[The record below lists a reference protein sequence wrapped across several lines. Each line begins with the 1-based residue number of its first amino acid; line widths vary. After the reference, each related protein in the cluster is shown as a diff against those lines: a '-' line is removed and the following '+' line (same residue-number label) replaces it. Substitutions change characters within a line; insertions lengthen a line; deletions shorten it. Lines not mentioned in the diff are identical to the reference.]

1 MMVSVNL
8 CDVKRQIEQG
18 CAGMS
23 LGFKNR
29 LGAGVTV
36 VANEFIDRYM
46 AEAGGEYV
54 KVYLYLL
61 RHGNE
66 TVTVEAAAE
75 ALHHT
80 EADVRRAFAYW
91 QRVGVLEE
99 EEIPKVS
106 ENCRENG
113 LDGAFG
119 SGRSA
124 GFGRGAVAGKAAGRT
139 AGTSR
144 NMGAAVQAAGE
155 TAASRSAGLSYDSL
169 PCSCDLTKLDNDE
182 NFKQLVFIT
191 EQYLNKAGKMTA
203 TDCQILANLYSNLK
217 LSPEL
222 LEYLMEYCAQN
233 HHYSLRYAEKV
244 ALNWHE
250 KNITT
255 VEEAKAYSRGFSKES
270 FAVMKA
276 MGLTGRNPADSEF
289 ALMEKW
295 FRQYG
300 FTREIVVEAC
310 SRTIRSIQTPS
321 FQYADKI
328 LTDWK
333 EAGVRTFSDIAA
345 LDKKRKEK
353 NAFAGQER
361 GAAGNGNSERGRAG
375 QEAYG
380 RRDSGRGASGTGV
393 RRGGKTANRFHNLE
407 EHGYDYDEMVWNMI
421 NPGQETGGSD
431 GAQ

>member
-1 MMVSVNL
+1 
-8 CDVKRQIEQG
+8 
-18 CAGMS
+18 MS

-29 LGAGVTV
+29 LAAGVTV
-36 VANEFIDRYM
+36 VSNEFIDRYL

-61 RHGNE
+61 RHEGE
-66 TVTVEAAAE
+66 EVTVEMAAE

-80 EADVRRAFAYW
+80 EADVRRAIAYW
-91 QRVGVLEE
+91 EKVGVL
-99 EEIPKVS
+99 VT
-106 ENCRENG
+106 G
-113 LDGAFG
+113 TA
-119 SGRSA
+119 A
-124 GFGRGAVAGKAAGRT
+124 KAAKTVSGAQT
-139 AGTSR
+139 
-144 NMGAAVQAAGE
+144 MGAAQAVGTEKTIKNAQYAPKSEMGEAQIGGSVRSPLSCASRE
-155 TAASRSAGLSYDSL
+155 TAASRAEGPAAGLAADLSR
-169 PCSCDLTKLDNDE
+169 PCDMSRLDGDAS
-182 NFKQLVFIT
+182 FKQLVFIT
-191 EQYLNKAGKMTA
+191 EQYLNKAGRMTA

-217 LSPEL
+217 MEPEL

-244 ALNWHE
+244 ALSWHE
-250 KNITT
+250 KRITT
-255 VEEAKAYSRGFSKES
+255 VEEAKAYSRGFSRES

-276 MGLTGRNPADSEF
+276 MGLSGRNPADAEY

-310 SRTIRSIQTPS
+310 SRTIRAIHTPS

-328 LTDWK
+328 LTEWK
-333 EAGVRTFSDIAA
+333 EADVRTFSDIAA
-345 LDKKRKEK
+345 LDKRRKE
-353 NAFAGQER
+353 AAAAREQGAGCGGTGDGSGKDAGCGSWGAGKGSSGGNRQSGAR
-361 GAAGNGNSERGRAG
+361 GT
-375 QEAYG
+375 
-380 RRDSGRGASGTGV
+380 SGSGT
-393 RRGGKTANRFHNLE
+393 RRGGRSTNRFHNLE

>member
-1 MMVSVNL
+1 MMVSENL
-8 CDVKRQIEQG
+8 GKVQRQIEQG

-29 LGAGVTV
+29 LAAGVTV
-36 VANEFIDRYM
+36 VSNEFIDRYM
-46 AEAGGEYV
+46 AEASGEYV

-66 TVTVEAAAE
+66 AVTVEAVAE

-91 QRVGVLEE
+91 KRAGVLEE
-99 EEIPKVS
+99 S
-106 ENCRENG
+106 
-113 LDGAFG
+113 GAAVPG
-119 SGRSA
+119 GA
-124 GFGRGAVAGKAAGRT
+124 GRGAGALT
-139 AGTSR
+139 AGDSGFGGTGLGD
-144 NMGAAVQAAGE
+144 GAAVQAARE
-155 TAASRSAGLSYDSL
+155 TAASR
-169 PCSCDLTKLDNDE
+169 PCDLSKLDTDE

-203 TDCQILANLYSNLK
+203 TDCQILANLYLNLQMA
-217 LSPEL
+217 PEL

-250 KNITT
+250 RKITT

-295 FRQYG
+295 FCQYG

-321 FQYADKI
+321 FQYADRI

-345 LDKKRKEK
+345 LDKKRKER
-353 NAFAGQER
+353 AAAGQER
-361 GAAGNGNSERGRAG
+361 GAGTSERGGTGGRGVAGRQAAG
-375 QEAYG
+375 Q
-380 RRDSGRGASGTGV
+380 
-393 RRGGKTANRFHNLE
+393 RGGRNTNRFHNLE

-421 NPGQETGGSD
+421 NPGSETGGSD